1 MSDSTSAP
9 RFNFRTAMLTITACF
24 ALVTVGVGVLAVVSS
39 GFTRQSTR
47 QTETLIDRFLPGLVS
62 LAHLQEST
70 LNLKG
75 ITLQFALARDEAAM
89 KVQQQAFQG
98 ELGRISRSIGELKR
112 VAGDA
117 ETTRLIASLP
127 AAMQTY
133 REAAGKF
140 QTELAAGEFE
150 KAMATLDQQ
159 VAVAQQKM
167 EAQVKAL
174 SEDYFQRSAGA
185 GSSTIALIAQTERFG
200 AIGSVV
206 LGAICV
212 ACLAIALATTRVIS
226 RRLRETYA
234 ALSTSAHIVQSNAAS
249 VAQSSHSLAKGTS
262 AQAAAL
268 EETGASLGQLN
279 STTKRNAQSADEAK
293 QAATEARWSADAGA
307 GHMQAMHTAME
318 AIQTASGGIAKIIKT
333 IDEIAFQTNILALNA
348 AIEAARAGDAG
359 LGFSVVAEE
368 VRNLAQRSAQAAR
381 ETAVKIADSVEKS
394 RQGAQIS
401 VAAAASFET
410 IQEKVHRLDHL
421 VGEIATASREQT
433 HGIGQVTSAVLEMD
447 KIKQAS
453 AGTAEDTSSAAGEL
467 NAQAALLT
475 QTVAALQALTGG
487 EASTGPIQAER
498 QSANAPTVEH
508 SSSPEDRGRLFFEK
522 SARRT
527 RTNGAKSSDRHFTR
541 RG

>member
-1 MSDSTSAP
+1 MSDSTSVA

-47 QTETLIDRFLPGLVS
+47 QTETIIDQFLPGLVS
-62 LAHLQEST
+62 VAHLQEST

-89 KVQQQAFQG
+89 NVQKQAFQS
-98 ELGRISRSIGELKR
+98 ETRQISRSIDELKR
-112 VAGDA
+112 VAADP
-117 ETTRLIASLP
+117 ETAGLIASLP
-127 AAMQTY
+127 ATVQAY
-133 REAAGKF
+133 RDAAGKF

-150 KAMATLDQQ
+150 KAMATFDQQ
-159 VAVAQQKM
+159 VGSAQQKV

-174 SEDYFQRSAGA
+174 SEHYFQRSAGA
-185 GSSTIALIAQTERFG
+185 GASTIALIAKTERFG

-206 LGAICV
+206 LGGICV
-212 ACLAIALATTRVIS
+212 ACLAIAIATTRVIS
-226 RRLRETYA
+226 RRLRETNA
-234 ALSTSAHIVQSNAAS
+234 ALSTSAHIVQSNAAA

-268 EETGASLGQLN
+268 QETSASLAQLN

-293 QAATEARWSADAGA
+293 QAATEARRSADAGA
-307 GHMQAMHTAME
+307 GHMQAMHVAME

-348 AIEAARAGDAG
+348 AIEAARAGEAG

-368 VRNLAQRSAQAAR
+368 VRSLAQRSAQAAR

-394 RQGAQIS
+394 RQGAQIG

-433 HGIGQVTSAVLEMD
+433 QGIDEVTSTVLEMD

-467 NAQAALLT
+467 NAQAALLA
-475 QTVAALQALTGG
+475 QTVAGLQALTGG
-487 EASTGPIQAER
+487 EKSAMAMTADLAAGGHSSAEEPSSLAER
-498 QSANAPTVEH
+498 MT
-508 SSSPEDRGRLFFEK
+508 FFAGPVRRAGTNGVTRH
-522 SARRT
+522 ARR
-527 RTNGAKSSDRHFTR
+527 FTE